1 MVVLNANEN
10 HSHPGSGPRTPNT
23 YHMGSGPRTP
33 NTYHMAA
40 PGRHLNYN
48 TCSMVGPGGLPP
60 RLFITRVLWSAQRV
74 FNYNTRSMVGAVG
87 M

>member
-1 MVVLNANEN
+1 MLMRIIRIQD
-10 HSHPGSGPRTPNT
+10 PGPGRLTPIIWDAE
-23 YHMGSGPRTP
+23 PRTP